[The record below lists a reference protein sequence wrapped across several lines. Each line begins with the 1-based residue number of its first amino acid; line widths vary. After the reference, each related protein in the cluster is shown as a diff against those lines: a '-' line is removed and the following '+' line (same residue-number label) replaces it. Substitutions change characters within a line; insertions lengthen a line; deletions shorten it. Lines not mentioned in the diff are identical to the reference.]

1 VTRCMLLFLL
11 LTVGRAAAQGVP
23 VDDPEALAQLAVER
37 QPGVEALRAKV
48 DALGQVASVARVW
61 TDPMVALE
69 YSNVPVTAPWI
80 GEHPMAG
87 IQLRLQQAFPAPGQP
102 KARAAAADAA
112 VGAAEADV
120 AALENA
126 LRGEVRGR
134 YWDLALLR
142 QMKGV
147 TADHVVDLDGLID
160 AVSVRYRVGAADQHD
175 LLQLQLRRDRL
186 AETLPDLDATAEA
199 VQAAL
204 NGALARDPR
213 PPIGTPPA
221 SPVEALPGTPE
232 ERIAA
237 LAAHP
242 ELAVLAAHAAAERAE
257 AERAR
262 AEALP
267 GPTVWLG
274 YRIRAPQDSGDPGTN
289 LATAGVSVPL
299 PAASSRRW
307 AGMAAAAEARARSAE
322 EASRARAA
330 RLEALL
336 AAAEARH
343 ARSLARAAAYRE
355 SLEAAARAALSSTRS
370 AYEVDRAGFADLI
383 RAEIDLLDVQRAR
396 LQAEA
401 EAASTRSEIL
411 TLLNT
416 PGATP

>member
-1 VTRCMLLFLL
+1 MTRCMLLFLL

-213 PPIGTPPA
+213 TPIGTPPA

-262 AEALP
+262 AEALL

>member
-1 VTRCMLLFLL
+1 MTRCMLLFLL

-213 PPIGTPPA
+213 TPIGTPPA

>member
-213 PPIGTPPA
+213 TPIGTPPA